1 MADVKPGEL
10 FPSVS
15 SDLSVTLIFWV
26 WMFGLIAASNVSGL
40 KNTYGAINPT
50 ILFSLGF
57 LGLGFIAFRE
67 ANNFQQLKR
76 VIGADVK
83 FPGFG
88 VLTFFFG
95 VGIGLIIFALMT
107 KQLLSISN
115 STQVASIAQPFYNV
129 FTASAS
135 AYTFNITDVAS
146 ILFIQTFVAVF
157 EEAYKIGIYKNLSN
171 GIHKVTRRYSFLP
184 TVPVSAILFFA
195 LSVAIGLWGIWH
207 YFSWDGLTIASIFV
221 SYIYGGV
228 FLIGYLVTVGT
239 NLVPVTEIANE
250 DVAKLLSGVIIYPG
264 VGTHLAW
271 NTLVSGDFGFTA
283 PELVFGGLA
292 ISIAS
297 LAMMYGIRR
306 FQG

>member
-15 SDLSVTLIFWV
+15 SDLSVTLIFWI

-40 KNTYGAINPT
+40 KNAYGAINPT

-88 VLTFFFG
+88 VLTFFVG
-95 VGIGLIIFALMT
+95 IGIGLIVYALLT
-107 KQLLSISN
+107 KQLLSVAN
-115 STQVASIAQPFYNV
+115 TQQIASIAQPLYNP

-135 AYTFNITDVAS
+135 AYTFNITDLAS
-146 ILFIQTFVAVF
+146 ILFIQMFVATF
-157 EEAYKIGIYKNLSN
+157 EESYKLGIYKNLSN
-171 GIHKVTRRYSFLP
+171 GVHKLTRKYSFLP
-184 TVPVSAILFFA
+184 TIPIAAIMFICLTI
-195 LSVAIGLWGIWH
+195 AIGLWGIWH

-228 FLIGYLVTVGT
+228 FLIGYLITVGT
-239 NLVPVTEIANE
+239 NLVPVTSMANE
-250 DVAKLLSGVIIYPG
+250 DIAKLLSGVIIYPG

-271 NTLVSGDFGFTA
+271 NTLLSGSFGFQA
-283 PELVFGGLA
+283 SELVIGGL
-292 ISIAS
+292 SITVAS
-297 LAMMYGIRR
+297 MGMMYLIRR
-306 FQG
+306 IQG